1 MRWKNRWKRII
12 FKQIPQ
18 IIYMKATATFIS
30 NVEKNENNNI
40 PPFHT
45 IFIFAIEAISAIVT
59 KCQSLPNTIT
69 VNAF

>member
-1 MRWKNRWKRII
+1 
-12 FKQIPQ
+12 
-18 IIYMKATATFIS
+18 MKATATFIS